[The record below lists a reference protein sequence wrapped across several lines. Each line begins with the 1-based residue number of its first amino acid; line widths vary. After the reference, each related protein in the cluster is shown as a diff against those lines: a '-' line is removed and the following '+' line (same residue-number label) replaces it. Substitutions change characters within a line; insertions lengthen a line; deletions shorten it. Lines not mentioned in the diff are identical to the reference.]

1 MLNLDQKLTLN
12 VGAIDASNLCDRF
25 SGEDLKRIGRWVV
38 DGYKRDKTSR
48 AKWEQRNAAAMDLAM
63 QIQTSKNFPW
73 ANCSNIAFPLVTIA
87 TMQFHATAYPA
98 IISGS

>member
-63 QIQTSKNFPW
+63 
-73 ANCSNIAFPLVTIA
+73 IAAEF
-87 TMQFHATAYPA
+87 
-98 IISGS
+98 GSTGASADTGSFQKLAAA